1 MTHPITNQTSPT
13 QTSRIQ
19 TSRLQHFQLTPFDP
33 LPVEFN
39 LSVGGYI
46 SRPNTETIQIHYQL
60 TGDLN
65 SVVIPLKANPPVRRD
80 ELWTT
85 TCLELF
91 IGAQESSPYWEFN
104 LSPNGDW
111 NIYKLSEYRSNLT
124 PDLAYQN
131 LSSTIRI
138 GASQLELHLVCPI
151 PADLMSS
158 PKLDVAICAVIQFK
172 QGPISYWALNHGGPE
187 ADFHRRDGFLLGL

>member
-1 MTHPITNQTSPT
+1 MTTPIPGQTNPG
-13 QTSRIQ
+13 
-19 TSRLQHFQLTPFDP
+19 QHFQLTPFDP
-33 LPVEFN
+33 LPVGFN
-39 LSVGGYI
+39 LSVGGHI
-46 SRPNTETIQIHYQL
+46 SRANTEAIQVHYQV

-65 SVVIPLKANPPVRRD
+65 SVIIPQKTNPPVRRD

-91 IGAQESSPYWEFN
+91 IGETESSPYWEFN

-111 NIYKLSEYRSNLT
+111 NAYKLSAYRRNLT

-131 LSSTIRI
+131 LASTIDS
-138 GASQLELHLVCPI
+138 GASEFELSVVCPI
-151 PADLMSS
+151 PADLKTS

-172 QGPISYWALNHGGPE
+172 QGPISYWALNHGGAE
-187 ADFHRRDGFLLGL
+187 ADFHRRDGFVLGL

>member
-1 MTHPITNQTSPT
+1 MTNPIPT
-13 QTSRIQ
+13 QTSPA
-19 TSRLQHFQLTPFDP
+19 QHFQLTPFDP

-39 LSVGGYI
+39 LSVGGHI
-46 SRPNTETIQIHYQL
+46 NRPNAETIQIHYQL

-65 SVVIPLKANPPVRRD
+65 AVVIPKRTNPPVRRD

-91 IGAQESSPYWEFN
+91 IGEKGMSPYWEFN

-111 NIYKLSEYRSNLT
+111 NIYKLSDYRTNLT
-124 PDLAYQN
+124 PELAYPDLA
-131 LSSTIRI
+131 SSMHSD
-138 GASQLELHLVCPI
+138 ASHLELNVVCPI
-151 PADLMSS
+151 PVDLKTF

-187 ADFHRRDGFLLGL
+187 ADFHRRDGFALGL

>member
-1 MTHPITNQTSPT
+1 MTHPIPTQTSPT
-13 QTSRIQ
+13 Q

-33 LPVEFN
+33 LPVDFN
-39 LSVGGYI
+39 LTVGGHI
-46 SRPNTETIQIHYQL
+46 SRPNAETIQIHYQL
-60 TGDLN
+60 SGDLN
-65 SVVIPLKANPPVRRD
+65 AVVIPQRLNPPVRRD

-91 IGAQESSPYWEFN
+91 IGAKESTPYWEFN

-111 NIYKLSEYRSNLT
+111 NIYRLSAYRSNLT

-131 LSSTIRI
+131 LASAIHSK
-138 GASQLELHLVCPI
+138 ASQFELNVVCPI
-151 PADLMSS
+151 PADLKTS

-172 QGPISYWALNHGGPE
+172 QGPISYWALNHGGAE
-187 ADFHRRDGFLLGL
+187 ADFHRRDGFVLSL

>member
-1 MTHPITNQTSPT
+1 MET
-13 QTSRIQ
+13 QTSLTQASPSQ

-33 LPVEFN
+33 LPVECN
-39 LSVGGYI
+39 LSVGGHI
-46 SRPNTETIQIHYQL
+46 TRPNAETIQIHYQV

-65 SVVIPLKANPPVRRD
+65 SVVIPKKANPPVRRD

-91 IGAQESSPYWEFN
+91 IGAKESAPYWEFN

-111 NIYKLSEYRSNLT
+111 NIYKLSDYRSNLM
-124 PDLAYQN
+124 PDLAYQD
-131 LSSTIRI
+131 LASTIDSK
-138 GASQLELHLVCPI
+138 ASQLELHLVCPL
-151 PADLMSS
+151 PADLRPS

-172 QGPISYWALNHGGPE
+172 HGPISYWALNHGGAE
-187 ADFHRRDGFLLGL
+187 ADFHRRDGFVLGL